1 MITNDDR
8 RPDGRGGDDGGNDLI
23 QGCTRLSNWN
33 ANVDFFVSSCKDKK
47 KLEAKS
53 DYSVYLVGTVCG

>member
-1 MITNDDR
+1 MSNDDR
-8 RPDGRGGDDGGNDLI
+8 WPDGRGGDDGGNDLI
-23 QGCTRLSNWN
+23 QGCTLLSNWS
-33 ANVDFFVSSCKDKK
+33 ANVDIFVNSCKDK